1 MEGRKE
7 NIMAEEERDEEQK
20 KKRHTAETVIKDKT
34 EVKIT
39 GTSRCKN
46 TRERWMGEGK
56 KYQCNGNRRWRR
68 KRRCRNNNKYRK
80 VIKWRSQVVRKKKK
94 KITLKHVFITFGTP
108 SFQSAKVLEYA
119 CFTNAL
125 FNILINGSLPPVVSF
140 ASHHTIMSRVT

>member
-46 TRERWMGEGK
+46 TRER
-56 KYQCNGNRRWRR
+56 
-68 KRRCRNNNKYRK
+68 
-80 VIKWRSQVVRKKKK
+80 
-94 KITLKHVFITFGTP
+94 
-108 SFQSAKVLEYA
+108 
-119 CFTNAL
+119 
-125 FNILINGSLPPVVSF
+125 
-140 ASHHTIMSRVT
+140 